1 MNVAPQG
8 SRPSTWHSQNYVCW
22 MNAQINKQVCPD
34 LWQVY
39 IRLVVDLT
47 YYSYFHSVNRYLLGS
62 SCGPGLSHGVFQT
75 ISVPITRVVASNH
88 VSLAGGGIW
97 MVLGVPSILPPDWC
111 HLPLPSQCPSF
122 GESIISRELFHSLS
136 SFLSSLSLIVPP
148 EARWAQGRLTPLFMI
163 YVKWSVAQGHGQL

>member
-62 SCGPGLSHGVFQT
+62 SCGPGLSTGIQHRTDEASALMELVFLRFLIFLFSAYFFP
-75 ISVPITRVVASNH
+75 ISK
-88 VSLAGGGIW
+88 
-97 MVLGVPSILPPDWC
+97 VLFIYSICIYLPPFMC
-111 HLPLPSQCPSF
+111 QALFVHLFISQRF
-122 GESIISRELFHSLS
+122 TIH
-136 SFLSSLSLIVPP
+136 LIC
-148 EARWAQGRLTPLFMI
+148 ARCCVGAEGTDGKATASASEGLTIWLER
-163 YVKWSVAQGHGQL
+163 